1 MIRPSIRPSFRRRGF
16 PLRPTAALLA
26 VLLAIGAT
34 VFVARGAGAAEEG
47 LARTER
53 VTNAAEQIKFG
64 VRMAKRGLW
73 SEALF
78 RFRQAERFDPGNP
91 QILNNI
97 AVSYEALG
105 QFDRALEAYQ
115 EAIRADRTNKDLRK
129 NYSRF
134 VEFYRAFRP
143 DEQKE
148 VGGEDQEGD
157 DDQGDDETLDESET
171 GGSET
176 GGSETENVETTQETR
191 G

>member
-1 MIRPSIRPSFRRRGF
+1 MSRPHPSRPAFRL
-16 PLRPTAALLA
+16 PPVASLLA
-26 VLLAIGAT
+26 VLLVTGLAAS
-34 VFVARGAGAAEEG
+34 AAGSAASAAEEG

-53 VTNAAEQIKFG
+53 ITTSQEQIKFG

-78 RFRQAERFDPGNP
+78 RFRQAERFDPDNP
-91 QILNNI
+91 RILNNI

-143 DEQKE
+143 DEQKD
-148 VGGEDQEGD
+148 VGGEESTA
-157 DDQGDDETLDESET
+157 DDETPAET
-171 GGSET
+171 GDET
-176 GGSETENVETTQETR
+176 AEKTVEETP
-191 G
+191 